1 MAGNRVNLTFNMS
14 DGEEHSASFVL
25 PGEEQKLQS
34 DIYDRTEG
42 VGAIPGAFG
51 FGYIFDLDKRVI
63 LESEGAFNDWVSSV
77 LPGRYYVYGYNGIEV
92 APGRTLNGIIEV
104 IYPIVMFN
112 GDPTKTDKIL
122 IYYGLGVRSV
132 YIGAYTV
139 FINGQWKGWVPV
151 FFDDTELKTII
162 STKASL
168 ESPSFSGTPTT
179 PTPPDDAVGL
189 EIANAAFV
197 RKLISALVDSS
208 PEALDT
214 LNELAAALGDDP
226 NFSTTMLNA
235 LAQKQPLHEI
245 LTSLSGLASAANK
258 LPYFSGKDV
267 MSMTDLSD
275 VGREIIG
282 KPSKAEVLSYLGVEE
297 TAKQINIYDTRE
309 GVAAIPGCL
318 GYGMTLN
325 GGISLALTSIDE
337 IALQVNQLEPGRY
350 YATIG
355 MNDDNNGVFEIIWL
369 DNWKNDKTKET
380 ATKLVLFFGSDGSI
394 RSTVR
399 GSDASAPV
407 SWVDLTHTFGA
418 AAGMDVQSTIYD
430 RTDGVVARPGAFGYG
445 AFYPVAKRFDD
456 TDGPTEF
463 LMWVMQTPPG
473 RYLVK
478 QVESSGTTKI
488 INGVNFVGMV
498 EIEQPYLEADAG
510 STASF
515 NKLVHF
521 YGVDGDI
528 YHNRFIADPSN
539 PQMSGWF
546 TFKNQL
552 VNLRSTNGNSWGSP
566 GVGGIMLG
574 VYLGESDSDSRRMLL
589 RGKTI
594 PGSRL
599 GCVSLS
605 GKVSTSGAYQS
616 SPTLVTHSNEVQAGT
631 FMALSGSP
639 SNNSGTDT
647 GYIGLFMRIA

>member
-14 DGEEHSASFVL
+14 DGEERSASFVL
-25 PGEEQKLQS
+25 PEAEQKLQS
-34 DIYDRTEG
+34 DIYDRTKG
-42 VGAIPGAFG
+42 VGAIPGS
-51 FGYIFDLDKRVI
+51 FGYGSDLVGIDTVYFNNKAEFLTWVHNTPSGRYLVSQRYGSEPVINSDVTFSGILEVIPTTSVGDEQYLPNVEKDIIFYGANLGDIWYTRFTTLPNRLEAWRCLDKTEDI
-63 LESEGAFNDWVSSV
+63 INLQNS
-77 LPGRYYVYGYNGIEV
+77 
-92 APGRTLNGIIEV
+92 LN
-104 IYPIVMFN
+104 
-112 GDPTKTDKIL
+112 
-122 IYYGLGVRSV
+122 S
-132 YIGAYTV
+132 
-139 FINGQWKGWVPV
+139 
-151 FFDDTELKTII
+151 
-162 STKASL
+162 KASL
-168 ESPSFSGTPTT
+168 YSPSFSGTPTT
-179 PTPPDDAVGL
+179 PTPSDDAVGL

-258 LPYFSGKDV
+258 LPYFSGKNV
-267 MSMTDLSD
+267 MSMTNLSD
-275 VGREIIG
+275 VGRVIIG
-282 KPSKAEVLSYLGVEE
+282 QPSKAEVLSYL
-297 TAKQINIYDTRE
+297 
-309 GVAAIPGCL
+309 
-318 GYGMTLN
+318 
-325 GGISLALTSIDE
+325 
-337 IALQVNQLEPGRY
+337 
-350 YATIG
+350 
-355 MNDDNNGVFEIIWL
+355 
-369 DNWKNDKTKET
+369 
-380 ATKLVLFFGSDGSI
+380 
-394 RSTVR
+394 
-399 GSDASAPV
+399 
-407 SWVDLTHTFGA
+407 
-418 AAGMDVQSTIYD
+418 GMDVQSTIYD

-521 YGVDGDI
+521 YGVDGDM
-528 YHNRFIADPSN
+528 YHNRFIANPSN

-546 TFKNQL
+546 TLKNQI
-552 VNLRSTNGNSWGSP
+552 NFLRSTTGNSWGSP
-566 GVGGIMLG
+566 GVGGLMLG
-574 VYLGESDSDSRRMLL
+574 VYLGESDSDSSRKLI
-589 RGKTI
+589 RGKTV

-605 GKVSTSGAYQS
+605 GKVSTSGGYQS
-616 SPTLVTHSNEVQAGT
+616 SPTLITHGEQVQAGT

-639 SNNSGTDT
+639 SDT
-647 GYIGLFMRIA
+647 SSSDAGYIGLFMRIA

>member
-14 DGEEHSASFVL
+14 DGEEHSASFTL
-25 PGEEQKLQS
+25 PATEQKLQS
-34 DIYDRTEG
+34 DIYDRTKG
-42 VGAIPGAFG
+42 VGAIPGM
-51 FGYIFDLDKRVI
+51 FGYGSSFYGQKTIYFADKAEFLSWI
-63 LESEGAFNDWVSSV
+63 KTAQT
-77 LPGRYYVYGYNGIEV
+77 GRYLVGQIYGSEDLI
-92 APGRTLNGIIEV
+92 PGV
-104 IYPIVMFN
+104 VF
-112 GDPTKTDKIL
+112 
-122 IYYGLGVRSV
+122 LGVLEIITVDSYAPEYVENISKYVIFYGTNRADLWYTQYRFKALDPWARLDRSSDIV
-132 YIGAYTV
+132 SLQGQ
-139 FINGQWKGWVPV
+139 IN
-151 FFDDTELKTII
+151 
-162 STKASL
+162 SKAPL
-168 ESPSFSGTPTT
+168 YSPSFSGTPTT
-179 PTPPDDAVGL
+179 PTPPEDAVGL

-214 LNELAAALGDDP
+214 LNELASALGDDP

-258 LPYFSGKDV
+258 LPYFSGKNV

-282 KPSKAEVLSYLGVEE
+282 KPSKAEVLSYL
-297 TAKQINIYDTRE
+297 
-309 GVAAIPGCL
+309 
-318 GYGMTLN
+318 
-325 GGISLALTSIDE
+325 
-337 IALQVNQLEPGRY
+337 
-350 YATIG
+350 
-355 MNDDNNGVFEIIWL
+355 
-369 DNWKNDKTKET
+369 
-380 ATKLVLFFGSDGSI
+380 
-394 RSTVR
+394 
-399 GSDASAPV
+399 
-407 SWVDLTHTFGA
+407 
-418 AAGMDVQSTIYD
+418 GMDVQSTIYD

-521 YGVDGDI
+521 YGVDGDM

-552 VNLRSTNGNSWGSP
+552 VNLRMAN
-566 GVGGIMLG
+566 G
-574 VYLGESDSDSRRMLL
+574 VYGDPGTGGLTMAAYQDRSGTANSKIVRGQQVKGSDLTPIGITAS
-589 RGKTI
+589 GNGIT
-594 PGSRL
+594 
-599 GCVSLS
+599 SLS
-605 GKVSTSGAYQS
+605 AYISGFDRH
-616 SPTLVTHSNEVQAGT
+616 TLPGT
-631 FMALSGSP
+631 YVAV
-639 SNNSGTDT
+639 SGTPDVVSAS
-647 GYIGLFMRIA
+647 GFVVALFMRIA